1 MFTYITC
8 SYQKS
13 KCATSSQVH
22 KCTTKFLN
30 KVHNKLIT
38 TIVKGEEARGLMLQT
53 TLPLDSAQ
61 AVVPVTL
68 QSVKPAT
75 LPLDSAQA
83 VVPATLQSVK
93 PATLQFDS
101 MPRPIDAEKNE
112 KDTVNKKFRQN
123 LPCTERFPN
132 PARKQTAR

>member
-38 TIVKGEEARGLMLQT
+38 TIVKGEEARGLMLQ
-53 TLPLDSAQ
+53 
-61 AVVPVTL
+61 
-68 QSVKPAT
+68 AT

-132 PARKQTAR
+132 PTRQQTAR

>member
-1 MFTYITC
+1 
-8 SYQKS
+8 
-13 KCATSSQVH
+13 
-22 KCTTKFLN
+22 
-30 KVHNKLIT
+30 
-38 TIVKGEEARGLMLQT
+38 MLQ
-53 TLPLDSAQ
+53 
-61 AVVPVTL
+61 
-68 QSVKPAT
+68 AT

-112 KDTVNKKFRQN
+112 KDIVNKKFRQN
-123 LPCTERFPN
+123 LPCTERFTN